1 MASLPLLVGA
11 AGALKGNSTPKAPK
25 PIPMPDVEEQ
35 KRQQRRKY
43 AGMASAG
50 RASTI
55 LTDTGG
61 LG

>member
-1 MASLPLLVGA
+1 MASLPLLVGGA
-11 AGALKGNSTPKAPK
+11 AALKGGSTPRPSK
-25 PIPMPDVEEQ
+25 PIPMPDVDAL
-35 KRQQRRKY
+35 KRDQRRKY
-43 AGMASAG
+43 AATSTG